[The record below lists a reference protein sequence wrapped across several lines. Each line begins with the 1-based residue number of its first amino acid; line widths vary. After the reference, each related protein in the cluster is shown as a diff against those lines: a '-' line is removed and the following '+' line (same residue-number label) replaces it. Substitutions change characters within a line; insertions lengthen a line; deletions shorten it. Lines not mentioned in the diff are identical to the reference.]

1 MLVCVVQLFYLV
13 NSYDV
18 GVCVVQ
24 LFHLVNSYDVGV
36 CCATILF
43 GEFL

>member
-1 MLVCVVQLFYLV
+1 MMLVCVLV

-24 LFHLVNSYDVGV
+24 LFHLVNSRDPRRAEV
-36 CCATILF
+36 
-43 GEFL
+43 